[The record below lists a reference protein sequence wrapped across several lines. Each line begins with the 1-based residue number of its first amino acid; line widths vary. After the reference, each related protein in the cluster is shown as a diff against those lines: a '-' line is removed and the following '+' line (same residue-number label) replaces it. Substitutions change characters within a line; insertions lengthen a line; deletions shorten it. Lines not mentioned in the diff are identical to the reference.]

1 MRSARKIRF
10 GWERFV
16 IDSGSQ
22 IAEFAVSLPLLVVF
36 AVGIVDFGAAITLRQ
51 KLGSAAQE
59 HAIVA
64 RNESTRDLDNGSP
77 QSIIDIRD
85 SIFDYLAGQKVL
97 PRANTGSCQAGS
109 AAVSHAGGTLI
120 WRYTISGCPDTLVI
134 TIDRGNIVVE
144 PSTTEKIVSTQV
156 TVTYP
161 HRWQFSKVIGFLAP
175 GAVYAG
181 TTPLTGE
188 ATSPNQL

>member
-1 MRSARKIRF
+1 MRSARTIRF

-36 AVGIVDFGAAITLRQ
+36 AVGIFDFGAAFTLRQ

-64 RNESTRDLDNGSP
+64 SNESTRDLDNGSP